1 GRRLNQKQLVPPMFQ
16 YRPEITQSSIF
27 VNDMA
32 QDIAEV
38 NQSAR
43 EMSNSS
49 SQVNLSAEEMS
60 SLAVQLNDMVGKFR
74 V

>member
-1 GRRLNQKQLVPPMFQ
+1 
-16 YRPEITQSSIF
+16 
-27 VNDMA
+27 MA